1 MSPDRLSKKIR
12 EARAEVSVSF
22 IQILYHV
29 FLCQDRDLNLKFYKM
44 DFLDTSKL
52 LHTSHLDK
60 VLEGLM
66 CNEDSNAKDSIYSK
80 STTLD
85 AEESC
90 HDYKSI
96 FGESYDKSD
105 ISQNDSVF
113 PGYGKGI
120 DDDAIFEELGQKPC
134 KLKVFAGFY

>member
-1 MSPDRLSKKIR
+1 
-12 EARAEVSVSF
+12 
-22 IQILYHV
+22 
-29 FLCQDRDLNLKFYKM
+29 M

-52 LHTSHLDK
+52 LHTTHLSK

-90 HDYKSI
+90 HEYDSI
-96 FGESYDKSD
+96 FGESYDKSNFYK
-105 ISQNDSVF
+105 NDSVF
-113 PGYGKGI
+113 DLNTKGNS
-120 DDDAIFEELGQKPC
+120 DEMIFAELAKKPSNH
-134 KLKVFAGFY
+134 KVFAGFGKCWDD

>member
-1 MSPDRLSKKIR
+1 
-12 EARAEVSVSF
+12 
-22 IQILYHV
+22 
-29 FLCQDRDLNLKFYKM
+29 M

-90 HDYKSI
+90 QDYKSI
-96 FGESYDKSD
+96 FGESYDKSEF
-105 ISQNDSVF
+105 IQNDSIF
-113 PGYGKGI
+113 TGYPSGGNEDTLFQQLDK
-120 DDDAIFEELGQKPC
+120 KPC
-134 KLKVFAGFY
+134 NLKVFAGLY